1 MSNYIK
7 PGIKLA
13 TVDAKGNTVS
23 CSTTESDMSLIQ
35 GIIGGAD
42 ADKTFGMGE
51 PCEIQVPLDMYCK
64 FTSSDLGAVQIFW
77 S

>member
-7 PGIKLA
+7 PVIKLA

-51 PCEIQVPLDMYCK
+51 PCEIQIPLDMYCK

>member
-7 PGIKLA
+7 PVIKLA
-13 TVDAKGNTVS
+13 TVDANGNTVS
-23 CSTTESDMSLIQ
+23 CSTTGSDMELIQ

-42 ADKTFGMGE
+42 ANNTFGMGE
-51 PCEIQVPLDMYCK
+51 PCDIQVPLDMYCK

>member
-7 PGIKLA
+7 PVIKLA